1 MLEGMEEFRI
11 IIEDT
16 LRNLAAY
23 PRWLVA
29 SCGLIVALALLW
41 VAGKL
46 LKLTVKILLALAA
59 LAVICGAIW
68 WGLGY
73 V

>member
-1 MLEGMEEFRI
+1 MEEFRI
-11 IIEDT
+11 FLDEMF
-16 LRNLAAY
+16 RNLAAY

-29 SCGLIVALALLW
+29 SCGLVLALALLW

-46 LKLTVKILLALAA
+46 LKLTVKILIALAV

-73 V
+73 I